1 MEVPTASGQAF
12 VSYLIELALDPYE
25 LIGVERAPQ
34 PLSART
40 RARSSRPI
48 QSEPG
53 SPRENG
59 HVESCNGKLR
69 DEVSDREIFHALREA
84 RVLPLQDRQTDNRI
98 RPDTS
103 VAYRPPADILPAKP
117 IPMLVGLILLGIQTL
132 GTGQQHSQRSAS
144 WCIQIKSRDWK

>member
-1 MEVPTASGQAF
+1 M
-12 VSYLIELALDPYE
+12 
-25 LIGVERAPQ
+25 VERAPQ

-40 RARSSRPI
+40 GARSSRPI

-84 RVLPLQDRQTDNRI
+84 RVLPRQDRQTDNRI

-103 VAYRPPADILPAKP
+103 VGYSPLATILPAKP
-117 IPMLVGLILLGIQTL
+117 IPMLVGLI
-132 GTGQQHSQRSAS
+132 
-144 WCIQIKSRDWK
+144 